1 MEFESFQYFAH
12 SSVLIFTRVSFSIP
26 LNITLTQLY
35 TWCPRPRRYHGRQNL
50 LLRLD
55 LCLRRQLESAQL
67 LQEVRVIPEISQHRV
82 LSQPRVCSEVRVR

>member
-1 MEFESFQYFAH
+1 MM
-12 SSVLIFTRVSFSIP
+12 T
-26 LNITLTQLY
+26 LY

-67 LQEVRVIPEISQHRV
+67 LQEVRVIPEVSQHRV
-82 LSQPRVCSEVRVR
+82 LSQAGVSTEVRVRQRPQLLRGRARLGLLKINVCGFVEI